1 MDILLAPIL
10 GGVGVGFVLFFIQTI
25 LVLLP
30 HRRPARVF
38 PLVVL
43 VLWVGAMAW
52 GIHNNP
58 CGYILILFPGCPL
71 ALFGMLGLHLGC
83 RCGRFCAAH
92 RR

>member
-38 PLVVL
+38 PLVML
-43 VLWVGAMAW
+43 VLWIGAMAW

-58 CGYILILFPGCPL
+58 GGYILILFPGCPL
-71 ALFGMLGLHLGC
+71 ALFGMLGLYLGC

>member
-83 RCGRFCAAH
+83 RCGRFRAAH